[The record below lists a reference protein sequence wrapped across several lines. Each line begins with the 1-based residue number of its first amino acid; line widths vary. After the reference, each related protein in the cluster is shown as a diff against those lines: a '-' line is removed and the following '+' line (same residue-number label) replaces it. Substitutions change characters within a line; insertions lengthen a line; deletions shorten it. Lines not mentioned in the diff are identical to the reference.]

1 MKFRLFVPY
10 VVLAVFL
17 YGFAKDSLTYSS
29 PLFVMG
35 VRYLIAGILLL
46 SVSRRFIFN
55 RDLVILSLLTTFST
69 VLWAFGLEYVSPS
82 DSAVL
87 SYTMPLISILT
98 SCVILKEKGTFMEV
112 LGAVIGFSGVL
123 VFSIPLL
130 GGLLLLGSA
139 LTLLNAMFWSL
150 YSVYF
155 RKLKEND
162 PVSVVASQFL
172 LGALIMV
179 VFSPVGFKLIF
190 TGRFI
195 IDLIYLAVLG
205 GALQFLLWNLMMRE
219 DRIDVTT
226 TSVFAVPALTMVK
239 QSIETMKLPPALS
252 ITGVALMFA
261 GIYTSAKSK
270 TSKKSYVAAAN

>member
-10 VVLAVFL
+10 VVIAVFL
-17 YGFAKDSLTYSS
+17 YGFAKDSLAYSS

-35 VRYLIAGILLL
+35 LRYLIAGTLLL
-46 SVSRRFIFN
+46 SISRRFIFN
-55 RDLVILSLLTTFST
+55 RDLVILSLLTTSST

-98 SCVILKEKGTFMEV
+98 SWVILKEKGTFMEV
-112 LGAVIGFSGVL
+112 LGALIGFSGVL

-130 GGLLLLGSA
+130 SGLLLLGST

-172 LGALIMV
+172 LGSLIMM

-190 TGRFI
+190 TGTFV
-195 IDLIYLAVLG
+195 IDLIYLAVFG
-205 GALQFLLWNLMMRE
+205 GAAQFLLWDLMMRE

-226 TSVFAVPALTMVK
+226 TSVFAVPALAMVV
-239 QSIETMKLPPALS
+239 QSIETMKLPSALS

-261 GIYTSAKSK
+261 GIYTSARSK
-270 TSKKSYVAAAN
+270 TSKKS